1 MKKRWEVKN
10 ASQRPGRAIGE
21 CVAALRL
28 FLLYN
33 NVTGFVVGLIRP
45 IFPPFMVLTVL
56 VGCSRRRS
64 ACGSRGLG
72 DGSNKHFCILYTQMP
87 CLPLLCPCKL
97 CRWLS
102 TSRSCWGDP
111 NPQNTML
118 ICPGAELLYD
128 HIVQHISAFVVGL
141 VVLVFCVFVAQI
153 GPVCSATISF
163 YGFLPARAAAGGTR
177 SITL

>member
-1 MKKRWEVKN
+1 MGQQMTRTIMQTISEKTLGSEKCVTEARRVY
-10 ASQRPGRAIGE
+10 RRACNGPPSIFI
-21 CVAALRL
+21 VQ
-28 FLLYN
+28 Y
-33 NVTGFVVGLIRP
+33 VTGFVVGLIGP
-45 IFPPFMVLTVL
+45 VFPPFMALTVL
-56 VGCSRRRS
+56 VGCSRRKS

-118 ICPGAELLYD
+118 ICP
-128 HIVQHISAFVVGL
+128 
-141 VVLVFCVFVAQI
+141 
-153 GPVCSATISF
+153 
-163 YGFLPARAAAGGTR
+163 R
-177 SITL
+177 S